1 MAVIAVVVVAA
12 LGIVPTSSY
21 VSLKINALIFFSFL
35 DYYQMPINSFSVLQI
50 LEQLVFMPQSTTTK
64 NLVLYSN

>member
-21 VSLKINALIFFSFL
+21 VSLKINVLLFFSLL
-35 DYYQMPINSFSVLQI
+35 DYYQMPINSFCVFQI
-50 LEQLVFMPQSTTTK
+50 L
-64 NLVLYSN
+64 